1 MFTMPFLHVFLQ
13 CAVDTEGHVANVAS
27 IHLLPE
33 LAVGL
38 HVASQLGA
46 LGAGIAAQ
54 VALVRPFPRV
64 AAPVD
69 CQIAAVLEHLAAVLA
84 GVISL
89 FFRTG
94 RSAGSWSTQEVR
106 GAASAAP

>member
-13 CAVDTEGHVANVAS
+13 RAVDTEGHVANVAS

-46 LGAGIAAQ
+46 LGAGVAAQ
-54 VALVRPFPRV
+54 VTLVWSLPRV

-69 CQIAAVLEHLAAVLA
+69 CQIAAVLEHLSTVLT
-84 GVISL
+84 GVVSL
-89 FFRTG
+89 LF
-94 RSAGSWSTQEVR
+94 
-106 GAASAAP
+106 